1 MTKSAPCEAVA
12 GAITRAAG
20 QALEQRGTIVIP
32 ALLAGAGATAAAY
45 LEWSRNLGHENF
57 LLDGV
62 EEHIRQ
68 RIQAAYH
75 KARRAAQ
82 RYNVNLRRGAL
93 LAAVEKVAAALRL
106 R

>member
-1 MTKSAPCEAVA
+1 MIEAVA
-12 GAITRAAG
+12 GAITRTAE
-20 QALEQRGTIVIP
+20 QILEEHGAVAVP
-32 ALLAGAGATAAAY
+32 AILAGTGATAAAY
-45 LEWSRNLGHENF
+45 LEWSLNQGHENF

-75 KARRAAQ
+75 EARRAAQ